1 MPAVLK
7 DDPMGLWER
16 ARARGGMLEPEALR
30 VLEAAG
36 VPVVRHGFARS
47 LEEAE
52 EAARR
57 LGFPVVAKVV
67 SPAIMHKSDVGGVET
82 AVADPAGLAA
92 AWARLSRLEGFAGVL
107 IAERLS
113 GLELIFGAKIDEQF
127 GPVILL
133 GLGGTA
139 VEIYRDVVTRLA
151 PLRERDVASMV
162 CCLRGARLLTGF
174 RGCPAVSL
182 PKLTA
187 ALLAF
192 SRLVVEIAE
201 RIDSIDLNP
210 VFCTPER
217 CVVAD
222 ARILLAPTP

>member
-1 MPAVLK
+1 MLK
-7 DDPMGLWER
+7 DALPGIWDA
-16 ARARGGMLEPEALR
+16 ARPHGWVLEPEALR
-30 VLEAAG
+30 LLEAAG
-36 VPVVRHGFARS
+36 VPVARHAFAAG
-47 LEEAE
+47 LEEAL
-52 EAARR
+52 AAASRI
-57 LGFPVVAKVV
+57 GYPVVAKVV
-67 SPAIMHKSDVGGVET
+67 SPAILHKSDVGGVET
-82 AVADPAGLAA
+82 SILDPAGLAA
-92 AWARLSRLEGFAGVL
+92 AWARLSRLPGFTGALV
-107 IAERLS
+107 AERLS

-174 RGCPAVSL
+174 RGCAAVNL

-192 SRLVVEIAE
+192 SELVTAIAD
-201 RIDSIDLNP
+201 RIESIDLNP

-222 ARILLAPTP
+222 ARIVLAQAP

>member
-1 MPAVLK
+1 ML
-7 DDPMGLWER
+7 DGEREQLWER
-16 ARARGGMLEPEALR
+16 ARADGWIPEPEALR
-30 VLEAAG
+30 LLEAAG

-47 LEEAE
+47 LEEAQA
-52 EAARR
+52 AARR
-57 LGFPVVAKVV
+57 IGFPVVAKVV
-67 SPAIMHKSDVGGVET
+67 SPAILHKSDVGGVET
-82 AVADPAGLAA
+82 AVADPAGLSA
-92 AWARLSRLEGFAGVL
+92 AWTRLSRLEGFTGAL
-107 IAERLS
+107 IAERLA
-113 GLELIFGAKIDEQF
+113 GLELIFGAKIDAQF
-127 GPVILL
+127 GPVILF

-174 RGCPAVSL
+174 RGCAAVSL

-192 SRLVVEIAE
+192 SRLVMEIAE
-201 RIDSIDLNP
+201 RIEAIDLNP
-210 VFCTPER
+210 VFCTAER

-222 ARILLAPTP
+222 ARILPAPIP